1 MGREE
6 RRMKPIKARQI
17 KTESGEI
24 ILYLEIFGDIHT
36 FQVDKEMTEEELNQF
51 VEHLEERL
59 RKRIEDG
66 VLHGI
71 N

>member
-1 MGREE
+1 
-6 RRMKPIKARQI
+6 MKPIKARQI

-24 ILYLEIFGDIHT
+24 ILYLDIFGDIHT
-36 FQVDKEMTEEELNQF
+36 FQVGREMTEEELNNF
-51 VEHLEERL
+51 VEDLEERL
-59 RKRIEDG
+59 CKRIEEG

>member
-1 MGREE
+1 
-6 RRMKPIKARQI
+6 MKPIKARQI

-24 ILYLEIFGDIHT
+24 ILYLEIFGDIHL
-36 FQVDKEMTEEELNQF
+36 FKVDEEMTEEELNNF
-51 VEHLEERL
+51 VEYLEGRL
-59 RKRIEDG
+59 RKRIEEG